1 MGPTDTQGDSDM
13 SDVTSE
19 YKNSEGSE
27 EERLAVFN
35 AIRGVPRAQQYY
47 DIPTNTTDDVFFD
60 LVNIEAVPIGRSF
73 DVVVTIE
80 NRSDE
85 IRNISAMLSA
95 SSIFY
100 TGAASQ
106 PIKKAQGTF
115 AVKAGES
122 EVLRIHVTPEEY
134 LDKLVD
140 HNLVKIYALANVQET
155 KQTWS
160 EEDDFA
166 LTAPSMNIQL
176 KTEPRVELECVA
188 NFRYYN

>member
-1 MGPTDTQGDSDM
+1 MGPTDTAGDGDLL
-13 SDVTSE
+13 DVTGD
-19 YKNSEGSE
+19 YKNPEGSE

-47 DIPTNTTDDVFFD
+47 DIPSNTIDDVFFD
-60 LVNIEAVPIGRSF
+60 LLNIEMVPIGNSF
-73 DVVVTIE
+73 EVVVTIE
-80 NRSDE
+80 NKSDE
-85 IRNISAMLSA
+85 PRNISAMLSA

-106 PIKKAQGTF
+106 QIKKAQETF
-115 AVKAGES
+115 TVNAQQS
-122 EVLRIHVTPEEY
+122 EVLRIHVSPEDY

-140 HNLVKIYALANVQET
+140 HNLVKIYAIANVQET

-176 KTEPRVELECVA
+176 QDEPRVGMECVC
-188 NFRYYN
+188 NFR